1 MQELDDRELLRRYL
15 DQDSE
20 EAFTALVNR
29 HVHMIYSVALRHC
42 SSLDAAQEITQAVFV
57 ILARKAR
64 TLTPRVVIAGW
75 LYNTARLTAIT
86 FNRANLRRARR
97 EEQSLM
103 PTDANA
109 QDEPQLWTD
118 IAPML
123 DAAMAAL
130 NRTDRETVILSYF
143 ENKSIKQVGDALGAS
158 QEAAK
163 KRLSRA
169 LEKLRL
175 YFAKRGIDSTTAFIA
190 GAIASNSVQT
200 APMAV
205 VQLVGTSALAKA
217 IAPGTPTTTLIEGTM
232 KLMTW
237 TRVKFVVYATTAVLA
252 AAGGGVIAVKSVLA
266 SPTRAASDSLWAAYA
281 EALSQSTNGTDAAT
295 RVSSIMSANPPMA
308 SIRLSPTNS
317 PQRSPV
323 GRGGRISGVGTGE
336 GHLLLGSFLGQV
348 VRYVNHLD
356 PNFPQARIVVPG
368 ELLYSRFD
376 YIDTMQQGGPE
387 ALRKALKE
395 QLGLVA
401 RQEMRPNL
409 VLRARNTNLGGL
421 HQHSDAASDYRS
433 SNVTMAQLAQELTRQ
448 LGVEVT
454 DHTGLTGGYDY
465 SLNLHYPF
473 SGDELRN
480 AVTNQL
486 GLDLAPS
493 GDGTQTEFWVLEK
506 ATR

>member
-1 MQELDDRELLRRYL
+1 
-15 DQDSE
+15 
-20 EAFTALVNR
+20 
-29 HVHMIYSVALRHC
+29 
-42 SSLDAAQEITQAVFV
+42 
-57 ILARKAR
+57 
-64 TLTPRVVIAGW
+64 
-75 LYNTARLTAIT
+75 
-86 FNRANLRRARR
+86 
-97 EEQSLM
+97 
-103 PTDANA
+103 
-109 QDEPQLWTD
+109 
-118 IAPML
+118 
-123 DAAMAAL
+123 
-130 NRTDRETVILSYF
+130 
-143 ENKSIKQVGDALGAS
+143 
-158 QEAAK
+158 
-163 KRLSRA
+163 
-169 LEKLRL
+169 
-175 YFAKRGIDSTTAFIA
+175 
-190 GAIASNSVQT
+190 
-200 APMAV
+200 
-205 VQLVGTSALAKA
+205 
-217 IAPGTPTTTLIEGTM
+217 
-232 KLMTW
+232 
-237 TRVKFVVYATTAVLA
+237 
-252 AAGGGVIAVKSVLA
+252 
-266 SPTRAASDSLWAAYA
+266 
-281 EALSQSTNGTDAAT
+281 
-295 RVSSIMSANPPMA
+295 MA